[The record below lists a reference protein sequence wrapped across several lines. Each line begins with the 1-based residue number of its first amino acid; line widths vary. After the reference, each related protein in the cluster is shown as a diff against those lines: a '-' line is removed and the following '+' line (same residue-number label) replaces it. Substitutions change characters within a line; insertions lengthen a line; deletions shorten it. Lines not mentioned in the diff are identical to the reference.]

1 MNTGDANG
9 DADFMLRAAGLPWLC
24 SAKSGLANVTYDC
37 QDGEQTAGD
46 LVVTKVLVEA
56 SSRWAEYSECEYS
69 DLCCEPVRAQTSCCR
84 NDAAPTRQSSHE
96 TDTES

>member
-24 SAKSGLANVTYDC
+24 SEKSGLANVTYDC

-69 DLCCEPVRAQTSCCR
+69 DLCCL
-84 NDAAPTRQSSHE
+84 
-96 TDTES
+96 